1 MKRILL
7 FIAVCLLTFNGI
19 AQSDN
24 NAIKQFYRTIQG
36 TYQGQI
42 NDSTSVT
49 LHFAPIWEREENP
62 FRWFYLE
69 AVNNETKQIVA
80 QNILEIEP
88 ISDIIGLQIAAALK
102 NVLAIG
108 CGILYGRNLG
118 QNASAQFMV
127 EGIQEMML
135 ISQTL
140 GGSAE
145 TFSKVGALGDIIL
158 TCTSLQSRNM
168 TFGKFLA
175 DGGSIATWHGALA
188 EGIFASKF
196 IPNLNCSC
204 KIFQKIYQVIY
215 GQIAVEEFL
224 KLVL

>member
-69 AVNNETKQIVA
+69 AVNNETKQIVT

-88 ISDIIGLQIAAALK
+88 ISDITFNIVVYGIKSPKEFVGQWGNRHFFEGYNTHILK
-102 NVLAIG
+102 
-108 CGILYGRNLG
+108 
-118 QNASAQFMV
+118 
-127 EGIQEMML
+127 
-135 ISQTL
+135 
-140 GGSAE
+140 
-145 TFSKVGALGDIIL
+145 
-158 TCTSLQSRNM
+158 
-168 TFGKFLA
+168 GKK
-175 DGGSIATWHGALA
+175 
-188 EGIFASKF
+188 KF
-196 IPNLNCSC
+196 
-204 KIFQKIYQVIY
+204 V
-215 GQIAVEEFL
+215 FL
-224 KLVL
+224 KTKDFEYQTGWNGRKSLDCFPSGDRIHFKFVQEDERFYIKRVPQGTTNIIGYTFFKELTD

>member
-36 TYQGQI
+36 TYQGQL

-69 AVNNETKQIVA
+69 AVNNETKQIVT

-88 ISDIIGLQIAAALK
+88 ISDITFNIVVYGIKSPKEFVGQWGNRHFFEGYNTRILK
-102 NVLAIG
+102 
-108 CGILYGRNLG
+108 
-118 QNASAQFMV
+118 
-127 EGIQEMML
+127 
-135 ISQTL
+135 
-140 GGSAE
+140 
-145 TFSKVGALGDIIL
+145 
-158 TCTSLQSRNM
+158 
-168 TFGKFLA
+168 GKK
-175 DGGSIATWHGALA
+175 
-188 EGIFASKF
+188 KF
-196 IPNLNCSC
+196 
-204 KIFQKIYQVIY
+204 V
-215 GQIAVEEFL
+215 FL
-224 KLVL
+224 KTQHFEYQTGWNGRKSLDCFPSGDRIHFKFVQEDERFYIKRVPQGTTNIIGYTFFKELTD